1 MTGRRA
7 RDARVARA
15 TIVAAGALLLLLLG
29 LGRPAVGQGF
39 VSESTPRYDVD
50 ITIEPSGSIVVTE
63 TIVQDFGS
71 TERHGIERFVP
82 ERLRYDD
89 TYDRVYPID
98 VVSVETT
105 ANTPDDLLVEHSGG
119 SLRIRIG
126 DPDRTITGPH
136 TYTITYR
143 VEGAMNGFSTH
154 DELYWNAIGTEWQ
167 QAIDRADVR
176 VSGPARVTR
185 VACYA
190 GLAGSTAGCE
200 RAEIEDGAAVFS
212 HRTLPAFNGMSVAVA
227 LPPGTVAS
235 TAPILV
241 ERWSLDR
248 AFERTPLTI
257 GGSAAL
263 TAAVL
268 GGVGVLAWRR
278 GRDRRYQGS
287 QVDQVMGNAGGPEQ
301 SVPLFERG
309 DAPVE
314 FAPPEDLRPG
324 QIGTL
329 IDERANTL
337 DVTATIVDLAT
348 RHYLVIEE
356 IEKRGWFGKA
366 DWKLIRQPAPGDEL
380 LTYERMLLDRL
391 FGLGD
396 EVKLSELKNTFA
408 SKLKEVEESLY
419 ADALRRKW
427 FLRRPD
433 RVRAA
438 WVGVGLAALVVAGG
452 LAFVLVRWTHA
463 ALLSIPLVVGA
474 IALLAVAR
482 WMPRR
487 TARGTALARRI
498 AGFRRV
504 IETAETH
511 MSRWAEEEN
520 VFTRY
525 LPYAIVFGLT
535 EKWAEAFEGLASA
548 PTTDTSWYVSSRPF
562 VYSSFGDRMDGFA
575 VTTTGMIASTP
586 AGSGG
591 SGLGGGGFSGGGGGG
606 GGGGS
611 W

>member
-1 MTGRRA
+1 MTRRA
-7 RDARVARA
+7 AVARRA
-15 TIVAAGALLLLLLG
+15 MDVAAGALLLLVLG
-29 LGRPAVGQGF
+29 LARPAAGQGF
-39 VSESTPRYDVD
+39 VLESTPRYDVD
-50 ITIEPSGSIVVTE
+50 VTIEQSGSIVVTE
-63 TIVQDFGS
+63 TIVQEFGA
-71 TERHGIERFVP
+71 TERHGIYRDLP
-82 ERLRYDD
+82 ERLRYDE

-98 VVSVETT
+98 VVSVETSPG
-105 ANTPDDLLVEHSGG
+105 TPDDVQLEHSGG
-119 SLRIRIG
+119 YLRIRIG
-126 DPDRTITGPH
+126 NPDQTITGRH

-154 DELYWNAIGTEWQ
+154 DELYWNAIGTEWEQ
-167 QAIDRADVR
+167 PIARANIR
-176 VSGPARVTR
+176 VSGPVPITR

-190 GLAGSTAGCE
+190 GLSGSTAGCE
-200 RAEIEDGAAVFS
+200 RAAIEDGAAVFS
-212 HRTLPAFNGMSVAVA
+212 HRDLPPYNGMSVAVA

-235 TAPILV
+235 TAPILD

-248 AFERTPLTI
+248 AFERTPITI

-263 TAAVL
+263 AAVLL

-309 DAPVE
+309 EAPVE

-356 IEKRGWFGKA
+356 IEKQGWFGKA

-380 LTYERMLLDRL
+380 LTYERLLLDRL
-391 FGLGD
+391 FDSGD
-396 EVKLSELKNTFA
+396 EVELSELKNTFA

-419 ADALRRKW
+419 SDAVRRRW

-438 WVGVGLAALVVAGG
+438 WVGIGLAALVVAGA
-452 LAFVLVRWTHA
+452 LTFVLVRWTHA
-463 ALLSIPLVVGA
+463 ALLAVPLLIGA

-487 TARGTALARRI
+487 TAKGTALARRI

-511 MSRWAEEEN
+511 MSRWAEQEN

-525 LPYAIVFGLT
+525 LPYAVVFGCT
-535 EKWAEAFEGLASA
+535 EKWAEAFAGLASA
-548 PTTDTSWYVSSRPF
+548 PATDTSWYVSSRPF
-562 VYSSFGDRMDGFA
+562 VYASFGDRMDGFA
-575 VTTTGMIASTP
+575 VTTSGIIASTP